1 MLTIDEEPGADPG
14 RRTGDPTRGHDAEGH
29 DRDDHDG
36 EPRYVRQQRRAAEAL
51 RSRRSRVHAAVSAR
65 LPARRSPVG
74 RAVRG
79 VLTLLGVLVM
89 VVALQMSISV
99 VGAVRSPGNASFKA
113 KWADWLRDHNGATVV
128 NALEEVYFARDAP
141 KKGGQPKHG
150 VERVQAP
157 KIVNIKGNHN
167 PGSGPTKP
175 GQSTPVPTTV
185 PHLPAPAPVR
195 LVTASIANE
204 GVWQPTGPLIGGQPG
219 LYVTQVRPD
228 SVHTSVLVSLA
239 YMDTKLF
246 RLHLMP
252 GTQEP
257 GQKFATPSAV
267 INELRPKVVA
277 AFNSGF
283 RFNDG
288 AGGFYLEGNEA
299 APLKDGKA
307 SIVIYKDGRVDIVQ
321 WGRDVRLTADVESVR
336 QNLVLLV
343 DNGRPVQGLNPDDN
357 SVWGPT
363 LNGKVLV
370 PRTGVCVDAQGGVIY
385 VGGPGM
391 NITTLADTMAR
402 AGCIRGMEL
411 DINYEWAVYNIFDHT
426 NPSDPS
432 QVQGR
437 KLYDEQQQSTDHFLS
452 DNARDFFM
460 LTTR

>member
-1 MLTIDEEPGADPG
+1 MGEALRARLPS
-14 RRTGDPTRGHDAEGH
+14 RRTG
-29 DRDDHDG
+29 
-36 EPRYVRQQRRAAEAL
+36 
-51 RSRRSRVHAAVSAR
+51 
-65 LPARRSPVG
+65 VG

-79 VLTLLGVLVM
+79 ALTLVGVLVM
-89 VVALQMSISV
+89 VATLQVGISV
-99 VGAVRSPGNASFKA
+99 VGALRAPGNASFKA
-113 KWADWLRDHNGATVV
+113 KWADWLRDHNGATLV

-150 VERVQAP
+150 VERVAAP
-157 KIVNIKGNHN
+157 VAVNIKGSHN
-167 PGSGPTKP
+167 PPGGVSKP
-175 GQSTPVPTTV
+175 GAVTPVPTTV

-195 LVTASIANE
+195 LVTASIAGE
-204 GVWQPTGPLIGGQPG
+204 GVWQPTGPLIGGQAG

-257 GQKFATPSAV
+257 AQKFATPSA
-267 INELRPKVVA
+267 ITSELRPKVVA

-307 SIVIYKDGRVDIVQ
+307 SVVIYKDGHVDIGQ
-321 WGRDVRLTADVESVR
+321 WGREVRLTGDVESVR

-343 DNGRPVQGLNPDDN
+343 DHGAAVQGLNPDDN

-402 AGCIRGMEL
+402 AGCVRGMEL
-411 DINYEWAVYNIFDHT
+411 DINYEWAVFNIFDHT
-426 NPSDPS
+426 NPADPS
-432 QVQGR
+432 QIQGR
-437 KLYDEQQQSTDHFLS
+437 KLYTEQQQSADHFLS
-452 DNARDFFM
+452 PNARDFFL